1 LCAEFINYRKKL
13 KVMGD
18 WTADLLFKPDVA
30 RVRNYII
37 KKKEGHYKA
46 DLDHGMKK
54 ETKKENTSNSVNIR
68 KDNT

>member
-30 RVRNYII
+30 MVRNYII
-37 KKKEGHYKA
+37 KKKKVITRLIWTMA
-46 DLDHGMKK
+46 
-54 ETKKENTSNSVNIR
+54 
-68 KDNT
+68 